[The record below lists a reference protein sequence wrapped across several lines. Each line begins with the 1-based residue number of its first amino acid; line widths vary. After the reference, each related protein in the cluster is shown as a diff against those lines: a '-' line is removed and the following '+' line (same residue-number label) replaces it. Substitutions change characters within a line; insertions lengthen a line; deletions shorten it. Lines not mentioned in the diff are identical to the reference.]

1 VNDVYLAVI
10 AVAVAVMAVIQVAAI
25 VAAMRA
31 ARRVGDAVARIEG
44 DMRPIV
50 ANLKS
55 MSADAARTASIAS
68 AQAQKAEQLID
79 DVTAR
84 VNSTVAVVE
93 ETVIGPARQA
103 YAVVQGLLAAVGA
116 FRQSVPAPS
125 PGRRPASTEEEDS
138 LFIG

>member
-1 VNDVYLAVI
+1 MNDVYLAVI

-25 VAAMRA
+25 VVAMRA
-31 ARRVGDAVARIEG
+31 TRRVGDAVSRLEG
-44 DMRPIV
+44 DLRPIV

-68 AQAQKAEQLID
+68 AQAQKAEQLIG

-93 ETVIGPARQA
+93 ETVIGPAREA
-103 YAVVQGLLAAVGA
+103 YAVVQGLMAAVGA
-116 FRQSVPAPS
+116 FRQGAPS
-125 PGRRPASTEEEDS
+125 PGRRPVRTEEEDS